1 MSILPVTKGQPL
13 EQIQGALRAG
23 LTTFGENY
31 VQECAAKQSA
41 LAGTSARW
49 KMLGHLQR
57 NKARE
62 AVRLFLAIES
72 LDSNRLARGL
82 AAAAKATPPLP
93 VLMEVDFTGIEGR
106 SGVRESDAAAVANT
120 IRELPQLQLRGLMTV
135 AAPDAPGPCFDA
147 CRRLR
152 DRLQAE
158 LGIQLPE
165 LSMGMSADFE
175 IAVAEGSTEVR
186 LGTALFGPRPRGGS
200 AALGG

>member
-1 MSILPVTKGQPL
+1 MSILPVTKGQTL
-13 EQIQGALRAG
+13 EQVQAALRAG

-31 VQECAAKQSA
+31 VQECAAKQTA
-41 LAGTSARW
+41 LTGTGAGW

-57 NKARE
+57 NKAKE
-62 AVRLFLAIES
+62 AVGLFLAIES
-72 LDSNRLARGL
+72 LDSTRLARAL
-82 AAAAKATPPLP
+82 AAAATAVPPLP
-93 VLMEVDFTGIEGR
+93 VLMEVDFTGIPGR
-106 SGVRESDAAAVANT
+106 SGVRESEAAEVAT
-120 IRELPQLQLRGLMTV
+120 IIRDLPQLRLRGLMTV
-135 AAPDAPGPCFDA
+135 AAPEAPGPCFEA

-186 LGTALFGPRPRGGS
+186 LGTVLFGPRTRAGS